1 MKKIL
6 LLEDDANLN
15 QGITLCLIKEGYEV
29 YPCKT
34 INEAKKTFAS
44 EKINLIISDIS
55 LPDGS
60 GLDFCKEVRQ
70 KSGVII
76 IMLTSYNQE
85 YDIVSGYEHG
95 ADDYVTKP
103 FSLMILVSKVN
114 ALIKRLPDNNSKVFS
129 SGALRLNLS
138 EMKVFIENELVQ
150 LSKTEMQMLIYFMEN
165 PKQILTQEQ
174 LLEKVWD
181 NKGDYV
187 DSNTVSVNI
196 SRLRQKIGK
205 EEIKTVRGVGYI
217 WVRDVQKL

>member
-6 LLEDDANLN
+6 LLEDDVNLN
-15 QGITLCLIKEGYEV
+15 QGITLCLKKEGYDV
-29 YPCKT
+29 FSCTT
-34 INEAKKTFAS
+34 IREAEKTFEA
-44 EKINLIISDIS
+44 EEINLVVSDIS

-70 KSGVII
+70 KSSVIV

-85 YDIVSGYEHG
+85 YDVVAGYEHG

-103 FSLMILVSKVN
+103 FSLMVLISKVN
-114 ALIKRLPDNNSKVFS
+114 ALIKRLPDNESRIFS
-129 SGALRLNLS
+129 SGDIRLNLS
-138 EMKVFIENELVQ
+138 EMKVFVERELAQ
-150 LSKTEMQMLIYFMEN
+150 LSKTEMQMLVYFMEN

-174 LLEKVWD
+174 LLEKIWD

-205 EEIKTVRGVGYI
+205 DKIKTVRGVGYLWI
-217 WVRDVQKL
+217 SDVQKL